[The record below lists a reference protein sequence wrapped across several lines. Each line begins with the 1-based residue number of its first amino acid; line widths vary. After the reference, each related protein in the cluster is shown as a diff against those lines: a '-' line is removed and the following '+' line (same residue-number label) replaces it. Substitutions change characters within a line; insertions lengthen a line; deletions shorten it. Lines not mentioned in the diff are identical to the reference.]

1 MVEDNI
7 GLNACIDHHLIDN
20 IIPKFRAQKLKNF
33 QNIVKE
39 MATAEINNNNLG
51 T

>member
-1 MVEDNI
+1 MGV
-7 GLNACIDHHLIDN
+7 NACIDYHLVDT

-39 MATAEINNNNLG
+39 MAVSEVQNNNLAA
-51 T
+51 